1 MTNYQ
6 LGNKRDAERGSCDI
20 IATMYQLMY
29 FEQLNVRDPYNMLEK
44 IEMPGFWGVRN
55 TSDVE
60 RGVPGQ
66 AQLEEIY
73 RQSRPGP

>member
-1 MTNYQ
+1 
-6 LGNKRDAERGSCDI
+6 
-20 IATMYQLMY
+20 MY

-44 IEMPGFWGVRN
+44 IEMPGFWGVKN